1 MTMLRPIL
9 RYDGTEG
16 ENIRNLT
23 LTMQAL
29 SGGLRQ
35 CCIVV
40 RFLAPEKSDFK
51 STFWKA
57 S

>member
-9 RYDGTEG
+9 RYDSTEE

-40 RFLAPEKSDFK
+40 RFSGKLPSATE
-51 STFWKA
+51 A
-57 S
+57 VL